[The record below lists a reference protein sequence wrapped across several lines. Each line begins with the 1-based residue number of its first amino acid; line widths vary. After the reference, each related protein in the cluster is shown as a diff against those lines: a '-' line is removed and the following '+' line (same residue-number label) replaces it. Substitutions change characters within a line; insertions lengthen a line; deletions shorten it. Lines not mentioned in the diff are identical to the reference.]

1 MDRKEALSVTDA
13 ESIQNAV
20 LQLVLKYPEYPA
32 SFEPSFATV
41 KWNDISTDMSIG
53 LYALPGAV
61 YLKRYIYGGYK
72 AQFFFAVRYRSSPQS
87 TPARI
92 SSQIMLENLAKWLEN
107 CRIRFADEKITME
120 SIVRT
125 SQVYSPSQDENSMD
139 CAVDLRVIFEQ
150 EE

>member
-107 CRIRFADEKITME
+107 CRIQFADEKITME

>member
-1 MDRKEALSVTDA
+1 MDNTEALSVTDA
-13 ESIQNAV
+13 ESIQTAV
-20 LQLVLKYPEYPA
+20 LQLILKYPGYPA
-32 SFEPSFATV
+32 FFEPSFANV
-41 KWNDISTDMSIG
+41 KWNDINTDTSIG

-87 TPARI
+87 TPACS
-92 SSQIMLENLAKWLEN
+92 SSQIMLENLAKWLES
-107 CRIRFADEKITME
+107 CHIQFTDKKIKME

-125 SQVYSPSQDENSMD
+125 SQVYGPSQDENSMD
-139 CAVDLRVIFEQ
+139 CAVNLRVIFEQ